1 MKEML
6 EKIKAEAA
14 ARLSE
19 KNADLEALRVQYLGK
34 KGELTSVLRGMGQL
48 SAEERPKVG
57 QMANEVRAYIEQL
70 IENVFVTKVH
80 VVFQAVKLREEAEIA
95 ADEIKKQKAARGE
108 RKGEKPEKPAEG
120 GEQPA
125 ARRRRKSEQE

>member
-70 IENVFVTKVH
+70 IE
-80 VVFQAVKLREEAEIA
+80 E
-95 ADEIKKQKAARGE
+95 KKQQHTKQRL
-108 RKGEKPEKPAEG
+108 KPSS
-120 GEQPA
+120 
-125 ARRRRKSEQE
+125 RRRRWTSPCPQSR